1 MANVMNAQEIK
12 EWMYHKF
19 EENAFMKLADISI
32 LEVTCGACKM
42 AMDVDPKKHGNRYG
56 VVHGGALF
64 TLADTAMGAACYSIG
79 AKVVTLSSSVN
90 FIRNTAE
97 KCRVIATATLIHVGH
112 STIVCRVDNEGPDG
126 RKMVDV
132 TGTMF
137 VVGHFDEIPQKW

>member
-64 TLADTAMGAACYSIG
+64 TLADTAME
-79 AKVVTLSSSVN
+79 LP
-90 FIRNTAE
+90 
-97 KCRVIATATLIHVGH
+97 ATALELRLSPFQAPSI
-112 STIVCRVDNEGPDG
+112 SSA
-126 RKMVDV
+126 
-132 TGTMF
+132 
-137 VVGHFDEIPQKW
+137 IPQKNAASSPRQPSFTWGIPPLSAVLILKDRMDAKWLM

>member
-90 FIRNTAE
+90 FIRNM
-97 KCRVIATATLIHVGH
+97 GH
-112 STIVCRVDNEGPDG
+112 STIVCRVDIEGPDG

>member
-112 STIVCRVDNEGPDG
+112 STIVCRVDIE
-126 RKMVDV
+126 
-132 TGTMF
+132 
-137 VVGHFDEIPQKW
+137 

>member
-1 MANVMNAQEIK
+1 MFQGV
-12 EWMYHKF
+12 
-19 EENAFMKLADISI
+19 AFFS
-32 LEVTCGACKM
+32 
-42 AMDVDPKKHGNRYG
+42 
-56 VVHGGALF
+56 
-64 TLADTAMGAACYSIG
+64 LADTAMGAACYSIG

-112 STIVCRVDNEGPDG
+112 STIVCRVDIEGPDG

>member
-56 VVHGGALF
+56 VVHGGAL
-64 TLADTAMGAACYSIG
+64 LRWP
-79 AKVVTLSSSVN
+79 
-90 FIRNTAE
+90 IRPWE
-97 KCRVIATATLIHVGH
+97 LPATALELRLSPFQAPSI
-112 STIVCRVDNEGPDG
+112 SSA
-126 RKMVDV
+126 
-132 TGTMF
+132 
-137 VVGHFDEIPQKW
+137 IPQKNAASSPRQPSFTWGIPPLSAVLILKDRMDAKWLM

>member
-64 TLADTAMGAACYSIG
+64 TLALKGFFT
-79 AKVVTLSSSVN
+79 
-90 FIRNTAE
+90 
-97 KCRVIATATLIHVGH
+97 VG
-112 STIVCRVDNEGPDG
+112 RY
-126 RKMVDV
+126 
-132 TGTMF
+132 
-137 VVGHFDEIPQKW
+137 GHGSCLLQHWS

>member
-56 VVHGGALF
+56 VVHGSFYAGR
-64 TLADTAMGAACYSIG
+64 Y
-79 AKVVTLSSSVN
+79 
-90 FIRNTAE
+90 
-97 KCRVIATATLIHVGH
+97 GH
-112 STIVCRVDNEGPDG
+112 GSCLLQ
-126 RKMVDV
+126 
-132 TGTMF
+132 
-137 VVGHFDEIPQKW
+137 HWS

>member
-64 TLADTAMGAACYSIG
+64 TLADTAWELPATALELRLSPFQAPSI
-79 AKVVTLSSSVN
+79 SSA
-90 FIRNTAE
+90 IPQK

-112 STIVCRVDNEGPDG
+112 STIVCRVDIEGPDG

>member
-64 TLADTAMGAACYSIG
+64 TLADTAWE
-79 AKVVTLSSSVN
+79 LP
-90 FIRNTAE
+90 
-97 KCRVIATATLIHVGH
+97 ATALELRLSPFQAPSI
-112 STIVCRVDNEGPDG
+112 SSA
-126 RKMVDV
+126 
-132 TGTMF
+132 
-137 VVGHFDEIPQKW
+137 IPQKNAASSPRQPSFTWGIPPLSAVLILKDRMDAKWLM

>member
-56 VVHGGALF
+56 VVHG
-64 TLADTAMGAACYSIG
+64 

-112 STIVCRVDNEGPDG
+112 STIVCRVDIEGPDG

>member
-42 AMDVDPKKHGNRYG
+42 AMDVDPEKDRSRYG
-56 VVHGGALF
+56 YGSSLLQHW
-64 TLADTAMGAACYSIG
+64 

-112 STIVCRVDNEGPDG
+112 STIVCRVDIEGPDG

>member
-112 STIVCRVDNEGPDG
+112 STIV
-126 RKMVDV
+126 
-132 TGTMF
+132 
-137 VVGHFDEIPQKW
+137 

>member
-1 MANVMNAQEIK
+1 MGTANAWFMAGLFLRWPIRP
-12 EWMYHKF
+12 W
-19 EENAFMKLADISI
+19 KLPATA
-32 LEVTCGACKM
+32 LE
-42 AMDVDPKKHGNRYG
+42 
-56 VVHGGALF
+56 L
-64 TLADTAMGAACYSIG
+64 
-79 AKVVTLSSSVN
+79 KVVTLSSSVN

-112 STIVCRVDNEGPDG
+112 STIVCRVDMKGPDG